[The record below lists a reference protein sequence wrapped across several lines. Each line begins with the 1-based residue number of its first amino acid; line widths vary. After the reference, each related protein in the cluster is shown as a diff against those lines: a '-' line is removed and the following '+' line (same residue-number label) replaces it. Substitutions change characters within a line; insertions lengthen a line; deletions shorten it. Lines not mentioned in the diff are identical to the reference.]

1 VVIFCTN
8 AFAQEPGRLE
18 EQMHFLTDSLCEGRS
33 TGSRGGA
40 LAAMW
45 IAKEFS
51 RLGLSETDSTWFRG
65 FIAASGEKGRN
76 VIGLLPGSVQG
87 SRRRYILVGAH
98 YDHIGTLGHTLYPG
112 ADSNA
117 SGVVSMLTLAD
128 LFSGDGKQYA
138 HSILFVAFDA
148 KVHGMGG
155 SKELVRLLQSGAI
168 TDPETGLPISLRSI
182 DLMVNIDQVGGTSQP
197 LSSGRKDYLMML
209 SDERSGRRQNLIEA
223 NRGGPQLD
231 ISFSYYGSK
240 DFTNLFYRKAAD
252 QKAFLDAGV
261 PSVMFTSGITMY
273 NNKPLDRP
281 DVIDFEVLS
290 RRIRLMYLY
299 LVSIL

>member
-1 VVIFCTN
+1 MIFCTN

-138 HSILFVAFDA
+138 SSLSPLTPKCTEWA
-148 KVHGMGG
+148 
-155 SKELVRLLQSGAI
+155 
-168 TDPETGLPISLRSI
+168 DPKNWS
-182 DLMVNIDQVGGTSQP
+182 
-197 LSSGRKDYLMML
+197 
-209 SDERSGRRQNLIEA
+209 A
-223 NRGGPQLD
+223 CC
-231 ISFSYYGSK
+231 
-240 DFTNLFYRKAAD
+240 KAA
-252 QKAFLDAGV
+252 
-261 PSVMFTSGITMY
+261 PSPIR
-273 NNKPLDRP
+273 RP
-281 DVIDFEVLS
+281 GYPS
-290 RRIRLMYLY
+290 PCGA
-299 LVSIL
+299 ST